1 MRIIKKLSEL
11 EELKDGWLELEKKMN
26 NPLIGW
32 DWMSSCA
39 RAFCGEDEL
48 YVLADDDD
56 DAITAIAPL
65 FIHEENGFRKLEILG
80 TPALGEPGG
89 LLYKDREALQ
99 KLLQSL
105 LKQGLPISL
114 RRLPKESEELSLIR
128 QVFHYH
134 SLHSLREGGGC
145 PWISI
150 DSDWETFE
158 QSLSSRR
165 KSDMRR
171 ARRRAEK
178 LGEVT
183 LRIHDVAETDVE
195 PLLEEVFRV
204 EAANW
209 KGRNGSSLLHRRDL
223 ARFYTVYGHKA
234 ARKGTLRVGTMTIA
248 NKVVGVLLGL
258 REAKRFWVFKIGYD
272 EAYARCS
279 PGVLL
284 MHGAIEY
291 AFREQLKSFEFLGWD
306 AQWMHVW
313 TDKVRRYKSP
323 LIYPF
328 SARGLKGLAL
338 DSACYIKNKI
348 WSEHGNDN

>member
-1 MRIIKKLSEL
+1 MRIVKKLREL
-11 EELKDGWLELEKKMN
+11 EELKDSWLELETNMN

-39 RAFCGEDEL
+39 RAFCREEEL
-48 YVLADDDD
+48 FVLAEEDDGV
-56 DAITAIAPL
+56 ITAIAPL

-114 RRLPKESEELSLIR
+114 RRLPKESEELSLIQ

-145 PWISI
+145 PWIPV

-178 LGEVT
+178 LGVVAI
-183 LRIHDVAETDVE
+183 RIHDVAEKDVE
-195 PLLEEVFRV
+195 PLLEDVFRV

-223 ARFYTVYGHKA
+223 ARFYMIYSQKA
-234 ARKGTLRVGTMTIA
+234 ARKGTLRVGTLTIDNTVIA
-248 NKVVGVLLGL
+248 VLLGL
-258 REAKRFWVFKIGYD
+258 REAQRFWVFKIGYD
-272 EAYARCS
+272 EEYARCS

-291 AFREQLKSFEFLGWD
+291 AFKEKLSSFEFLGWD
-306 AQWMHVW
+306 AKWMHVW

-328 SARGLKGLAL
+328 SARGLKGFAL
-338 DSACYIKNKI
+338 DSAYYIKNKI
-348 WSEHGNDN
+348 LAEYGNGN